1 MRIKSVRIQ
10 NFRSFDDST
19 IPFNDYNCLVGP
31 NGAGKSTV
39 LTALNVF
46 FKENDNIPTDLSQL
60 DEEDFHCRI
69 TDNPIKITVT
79 FTDLCEEAQE
89 DFLGY
94 FRQGL
99 LVVSAEA
106 TYDEESKIAVVRQY
120 GERLGILDFAP
131 FFQALGDGVRVA
143 ELKEIYN
150 RIRSNYI
157 DLPQPGTKD
166 KMTSDLQTYESS
178 HAEECELIPSED
190 QFYGFSKGSNRLAK
204 HLQWVYVPAVKDA
217 TSEQVEAKNTALGKL
232 LSRTVRL
239 KTDFDRS
246 VRSLRVQMQDQYQAL
261 LDANQHVLDE
271 ISDSLQNRLSE
282 WAHPGAKLSLQWQQD
297 PDRSVRVEEPW
308 AHILA
313 GEGEFEGEL
322 ARFGHG
328 LQRSYLLALL
338 QELAVTDVAGAPTLI
353 LACEEP
359 ELYQHPPQAR
369 HLADVLKRLSSD
381 NTQIIVSTHNP
392 LFVSGAG
399 FEDVRMIRKASSSM
413 ASTVTYMSYMDV
425 SNTISDVLD
434 RRPETPE
441 GALAKINQALQPGLN
456 EMFFTRRLILV
467 EGLEDVAYILSYVNL
482 LDRSEEFRRIGCHVV
497 TTQGKSELLRPVVI
511 AKHMKIPTYLVFDSD
526 ADKQDRSGSRVRH
539 EKDNIALLKLA
550 DVLEPEAFPNETFW
564 GNGVTMW
571 QSDIGA
577 IVQSEIGQSDWTEFG
592 EQASRRF
599 GQVGGL
605 KKNTLHIGTVLSIAW
620 EAGKRS
626 ESLIR
631 LCDEILNPENYIGT

>member
-1 MRIKSVRIQ
+1 MKIKSVRIQ

-46 FKENDNIPTDLSQL
+46 FQENENIPTDLSHL
-60 DEEDFHCRI
+60 GVEDFHCRN
-69 TDNPIKITVT
+69 TDSSIKITIT

-89 DFLGY
+89 DFSDY

-99 LVVSAEA
+99 LVVSAVA
-106 TYDEESKIAVVRQY
+106 VYDKELNTAVVKQY

-131 FFQALGDGVRVA
+131 FFQALSEKGIKVS
-143 ELKEIYN
+143 ELKEIYAK
-150 RIRSNYI
+150 IRSKYT
-157 DLPQPGTKD
+157 DLPEPGTKD
-166 KMTSDLQTYESS
+166 GMIGELRTYENN
-178 HAEECELIPSED
+178 HPEDCELIPSED
-190 QFYGFSKGSNRLAK
+190 QFYGFSKGRNRLAK
-204 HLQWVYVPAVKDA
+204 HIQWVYVPAVKDA

-239 KTDFDRS
+239 KTEFDQS
-246 VRSLRVQMQDQYQAL
+246 VSSLRVQMQEQYQEL

-271 ISDSLQNRLSE
+271 ISDSLQSRLSE

-297 PDRSVRVEEPW
+297 PERSVRVEEPW

-338 QELAVTDVAGAPTLI
+338 QELAGTDVSGAPTLI

-369 HLADVLKRLSSD
+369 HLADVLQRLSND
-381 NTQIIVSTHNP
+381 NTQIIISTHNP
-392 LFVSGAG
+392 LFVSGEG
-399 FEDVRMIRKASSSM
+399 FEDVRMIRKAPSSM
-413 ASTVTYMSYMDV
+413 ASTVSYMSYVEV
-425 SNTISDVLD
+425 SSTIAEVLE

-456 EMFFTRRLILV
+456 EMFFTRRLVLV
-467 EGLEDVAYILSYVNL
+467 EGMEDVAYILSYINL
-482 LDRSEEFRRIGCHVV
+482 LDRSDEFRRIGCHVV
-497 TTQGKSELLRPVVI
+497 STQGKSELLQPVII
-511 AKHMKIPTYLVFDSD
+511 ARHMKIPTYLVFDSD
-526 ADKQDRSGSRVRH
+526 ADKQDRGGSRVKH
-539 EKDNIALLKLA
+539 KKDNIALLKLA
-550 DVLEPEAFPNETFW
+550 DVPTPNAFPNETFW

-571 QSDIGA
+571 QSDIGN
-577 IVQSEIGQSDWTEFG
+577 IVQSEIGLSEWTEFG

-599 GQVGGL
+599 GQVSGL
-605 KKNTLHIGTVLSIAW
+605 KKNTLHIGTRLSIAW
-620 EAGKRS
+620 
-626 ESLIR
+626 R
-631 LCDEILNPENYIGT
+631 LVNDQRV